1 MHVTE
6 YLDHTLGTFRNT
18 GEVSWRRHLWNIYH
32 AEEAT
37 VKNVARDDNDALNKT
52 YFSSLKV
59 PHLHRSTL
67 RFNER
72 ALSFRFIGLF
82 ASVPTYKDAGETKAF

>member
-1 MHVTE
+1 M
-6 YLDHTLGTFRNT
+6 
-18 GEVSWRRHLWNIYH
+18 
-32 AEEAT
+32 EEAT
-37 VKNVARDDNDALNKT
+37 VKNVACDDNDTPNIT

-59 PHLHRSTL
+59 AHLHRFTL

-82 ASVPTYKDAGETKAF
+82 ASMPTYEDAGETKAF